1 MCSCTKEQCL
11 YVAAFPN
18 RSSKTQFSWL
28 RLQDTVEAA
37 QTSRKSLIPRLS
49 KQPFDILFHLHLLS
63 LNILQNVQND
73 SSGLLSFSLTSAMI
87 LYEEKA
93 CFTESMGI
101 ILSACSMM
109 FHSVSG
115 EILHVHRLPDV
126 YTI

>member
-1 MCSCTKEQCL
+1 MLLRCS
-11 YVAAFPN
+11 F
-18 RSSKTQFSWL
+18 SKSQPKARFCWL
-28 RLQDTVEAA
+28 CLQDTVEAA
-37 QTSRKSLIPRLS
+37 QTSRKFLIPRLS
-49 KQPFDILFHLHLLS
+49 KQPFDILFHLRLLS
-63 LNILQNVQND
+63 LNVVRNVQND
-73 SSGLLSFSLTSAMI
+73 SSGLLSFSLTSAVI

-115 EILHVHRLPDV
+115 EILHDHRLPDV